1 MADDTK
7 KRSGIARLSAGM
19 LTSDLRGRQ
28 SVRATFKLTEGCIDA
43 ISIVAT
49 HLGIKQKSLFDHLI
63 EDPQVLSNLAREIA
77 HAKFKERRRVQKT
90 YVISRKSLYSLDE
103 ISKHTNTP
111 RDRLIEMSVQ
121 RLLPIIT
128 KEQQKHE
135 TRKKLLAEI
144 QNHFRQGQNL
154 LANMQKLLGAD
165 DPICQR
171 YETAMST
178 FDHSRHFI
186 ESFIDRGRII
196 EGFHLGSVTHTI
208 PISEE

>member
-7 KRSGIARLSAGM
+7 KRSGMKRLTAGM

-49 HLGIKQKSLFDHLI
+49 HLGIKQKSLFDHLV
-63 EDPQVLSNLAREIA
+63 EDTQALGHLAREIA
-77 HAKFKERRRVQKT
+77 KAKFKKRRRVQKT

-111 RDRLIEMSVQ
+111 RDRLVEMSVQ

-135 TRKKLLAEI
+135 TRKKMLAEI

-154 LANMQKLLGAD
+154 LANMQKMLGAD
-165 DPICQR
+165 DPICLR
-171 YETAMST
+171 YEAAMNT
-178 FDHSRHFI
+178 FDHSRQFI
-186 ESFIDRGRII
+186 ESFIERGRII
-196 EGFHLGSVTHTI
+196 EGFQLGSVTHTV
-208 PISEE
+208 PITEE